1 MVDFDEFLLALL
13 LVKVPEDFFYLTI
26 IDSYTLKKKHCPIR
40 KTLVRLA
47 GHVHR
52 HVR

>member
-13 LVKVPEDFFYLTI
+13 LVKVPEDFFLFNNYCLL
-26 IDSYTLKKKHCPIR
+26 YFKKKNCPIR
-40 KTLVRLA
+40 KALVRLA